1 MALHFAESEF
11 ADRRLRVVAEL
22 RRRGLAGLLVFRQD
36 SMYYLTGYDTAGFA
50 FFQCL
55 FLGADGRLILV
66 TRLPDL
72 MQARRTSVIEDIRIW
87 TDCDQS
93 NPLRDL
99 QDVLKEEGCYG
110 ETLGVELDALG
121 LTGLWHQRLT
131 LALTGFCGLTDVSDL
146 VARQRAVKSPAE
158 IVYIKKAAA
167 LADEALEEANRLA
180 VPGAFEGDILAAMQ
194 SLFFKADGDHPAME
208 FIIGSGRDA
217 LLCRYF
223 SGRRHLESQDQMTL
237 EFAGSFR
244 HYHAA
249 LMRTILTGRA
259 SGEQRRMYLAC
270 REALVACE
278 ESLVPGRNFGTV
290 FDVHAKVMDEAG
302 YGECRLNACGY
313 GLGASFP
320 PSWVDWP
327 MLYTG
332 NPALVEPGMTIFL
345 DMFLMDTRRDL
356 TMSLSETVL
365 VTEEGSER
373 LSAASL
379 DLVVN

>member
-1 MALHFAESEF
+1 
-11 ADRRLRVVAEL
+11 
-22 RRRGLAGLLVFRQD
+22 
-36 SMYYLTGYDTAGFA
+36 MYYLTGYDTAGFV

-55 FLGADGRLILV
+55 VLGADGRLILL

-72 MQARRTSVIEDIRIW
+72 MQARRTSVIEDVRIW
-87 TDCDQS
+87 TDGDQAR
-93 NPLRDL
+93 PLRDL
-99 QDVLKEEGCYG
+99 KDVLEEVGCQG
-110 ETLGVELDALG
+110 ESVGVELDAWG

-131 LALTGFCGLTDVSDL
+131 ASLAGFCRLSDVSEL
-146 VARQRAVKSPAE
+146 VARERALKSPAE
-158 IVYIKKAAA
+158 IACVRKAAA
-167 LADEALEEANRLA
+167 LADEALEEAKRLA

-194 SLFFKADGDHPAME
+194 SICYKADGDHPAME

-223 SGRRHLESQDQMTL
+223 SGRRHLEPEDQMTL

-249 LMRTILTGRA
+249 LMRTVLTGRA
-259 SGEQRRMYLAC
+259 SDRQRSMYRAC

-278 ESLVPGRNFGTV
+278 ESLAPGVAFGTL

-302 YGECRLNACGY
+302 FGECRLNACGY

-327 MLYTG
+327 MLHHG
-332 NPALVEPGMTIFL
+332 NPALAEPGMTLFL
-345 DMFLMDTRRDL
+345 DMFLMDPRRDL

-365 VTEEGSER
+365 VTERGSER

>member
-1 MALHFAESEF
+1 
-11 ADRRLRVVAEL
+11 
-22 RRRGLAGLLVFRQD
+22 
-36 SMYYLTGYDTAGFA
+36 MYCLTGYDTAGFV

-87 TDCDQS
+87 MDRDQS
-93 NPLRDL
+93 KPLQSL
-99 QDVLKEEGCYG
+99 EDVLEEAGCRG
-110 ETLGVELDALG
+110 KTLGVELDAWG
-121 LTGLWHQRLT
+121 LTGLWHERLT
-131 LALTGFCGLTDVSDL
+131 AALAGFCRLSDVSDL

-158 IVYIKKAAA
+158 IAHVRKAAA
-167 LADEALEEANRLA
+167 LADEALEEAIRLA

-208 FIIGSGRDA
+208 FIIGSGSDA

-223 SGRRHLESQDQMTL
+223 SGHRHLEPEDQMTL

-249 LMRTILTGRA
+249 LMRTILTGTA
-259 SGEQRRMYLAC
+259 SDRQRSMYRAC

-278 ESLVPGRNFGTV
+278 EILVPGTEFGTV
-290 FDVHAKVMDEAG
+290 FDLHEEIMDEAG
-302 YGECRLNACGY
+302 FGECRLNACGY
-313 GLGASFP
+313 GLGATFP

-327 MLYTG
+327 MLHSG
-332 NPALVEPGMTIFL
+332 NPDLVEPGMTIFL
-345 DMFLMDTRRDL
+345 DMFLMDTKRDL
-356 TMSLSETVL
+356 AMSLSETVL

-379 DLVVN
+379 DLVMN

>member
-1 MALHFAESEF
+1 MALHFAEAEF
-11 ADRRLRVVAEL
+11 SDRRRRVVAEL
-22 RRRGLAGLLVFRQD
+22 RRRGLAGLLIFRQD
-36 SMYYLTGYDTAGFA
+36 SMYYLTGYDTAGFV

-55 FLGADGRLILV
+55 FLGADGRLTLV

-87 TDCDQS
+87 MDRDQS
-93 NPLRDL
+93 NPLQTL
-99 QDVLKEEGCYG
+99 EDVLQEAGCRN
-110 ETLGVELDALG
+110 ETLGVELDAWG
-121 LTGLWHQRLT
+121 LTGLWHERLT
-131 LALTGFCGLTDVSDL
+131 TALSGFCRLTDVSDL

-158 IVYIKKAAA
+158 IAYVRKAAA

-208 FIIGSGRDA
+208 FIIASGRDA

-223 SGRRHLESQDQMTL
+223 SGRRHLESEDQMTL
-237 EFAGSFR
+237 EFAGSYK
-244 HYHAA
+244 HYHTA

-259 SGEQRRMYLAC
+259 SDHQHSMYRTC
-270 REALVACE
+270 REALAACE
-278 ESLVPGRNFGTV
+278 ETLVPGAEFGAV
-290 FDVHAKVMDEAG
+290 FDVHARIMDEAG
-302 YGECRLNACGY
+302 FGECRLNACGY

-327 MLYTG
+327 MLHSG
-332 NPALVEPGMTIFL
+332 NPALAEPGMTIFL
-345 DMFLMDTRRDL
+345 DMFLMDARRGL

-365 VTEEGSER
+365 VTERGSER

-379 DLVVN
+379 DLVIN